1 MGIWICLFNFEIDA
15 ILTQDQAYLKIVMA
29 SSNDVVE
36 ISELLKAAKDFKVQ
50 GLKFLNE
57 GKFKAASDK
66 YQMILDT
73 LEGKEMGHHETER
86 KDLIQVK
93 KQTRFDSFI

>member
-1 MGIWICLFNFEIDA
+1 
-15 ILTQDQAYLKIVMA
+15 MA
-29 SSNDVVE
+29 SSKDGVDPSE
-36 ISELLKAAKDFKVQ
+36 ILKAAKDFKVQ
-50 GLKFLNE
+50 GPKFQNE

-73 LEGKEMGHHETER
+73 LEGKEMGCHETER

-93 KQTRFDSFI
+93 KRTRFDSFI

>member
-1 MGIWICLFNFEIDA
+1 
-15 ILTQDQAYLKIVMA
+15 MA
-29 SSNDVVE
+29 SSKDGVE